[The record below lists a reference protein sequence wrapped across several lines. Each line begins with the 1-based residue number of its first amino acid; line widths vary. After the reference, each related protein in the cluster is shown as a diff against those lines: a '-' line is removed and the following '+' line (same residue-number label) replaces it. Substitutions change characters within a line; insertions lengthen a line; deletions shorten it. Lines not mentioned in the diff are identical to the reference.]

1 MTLLDNL
8 TRNASARGI
17 LPGSIVTVVGVK
29 WHGLAVVGL
38 TYKDPSGK
46 LGNELRLGVN
56 PRIPA
61 VLRSGLP
68 VCNLCFDLPEQVDN
82 LLRLEHLR
90 RHDWFPSSKFS
101 LIALGT
107 REPGHVGGR
116 MSSFS
121 HQRLRYGA

>member
-17 LPGSIVTVVGVK
+17 LPGSVVTVVGVK

-68 VCNLCFDLPEQVDN
+68 VCNLCSGLNIFVDMTGFPPIIF
-82 LLRLEHLR
+82 LYCTWYKRARSR
-90 RHDWFPSSKFS
+90 RWQN
-101 LIALGT
+101 
-107 REPGHVGGR
+107 E
-116 MSSFS
+116 
-121 HQRLRYGA
+121 